1 MLLQELDDAREQ
13 LETLQ
18 KHHDEYEAKSRTDV
32 KLLIK
37 EVKSLRS
44 SQQEMKKQL
53 SELVKEKLDAE
64 VWALSNS
71 LCARITVEWD

>member
-1 MLLQELDDAREQ
+1 MLQMDLDVAREQ
-13 LETLQ
+13 LENLQ
-18 KHHDEYEAKSRTDV
+18 KHHDELEMKSKTDV

-44 SQQEMKKQL
+44 SQLELKKQL

-64 VWALSNS
+64 VWLLS
-71 LCARITVEWD
+71 RYFMM